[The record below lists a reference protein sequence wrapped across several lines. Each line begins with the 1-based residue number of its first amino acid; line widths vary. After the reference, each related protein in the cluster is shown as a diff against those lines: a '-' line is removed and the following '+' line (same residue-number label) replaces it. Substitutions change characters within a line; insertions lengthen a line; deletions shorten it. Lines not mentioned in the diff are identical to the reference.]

1 MAKVNWITQDKKI
14 LYISIVKFCNITS
27 PTQPPLHKWRGGEWV
42 TRQPN
47 LERRVENNQIN
58 RTVINYRFEVNGH
71 DCVSIT
77 ANHKNIIDFHGKS
90 MLIRIV
96 CSIKEKKLQGALQ
109 KSLSSN
115 DVQLKFCKI
124 SKASWQELIRSCADI
139 FIISEKVI
147 PSPIDSNVSILNT
160 LPEKPITIVLSDQA
174 SSEEHANLLG
184 AGADVVLYSGISH
197 NSLVEAIEST
207 VLSRQQFYNT
217 DRFDQKGKFLP
228 KLNDF
233 VSNSKEMQFFLDE
246 VRQIIPSDTAL
257 LILGE
262 TGVGKEH
269 LSRAIHDESPRS
281 KGPFVAINM
290 AAIPEPLMESE
301 LFGHEQGA
309 FTGAVRSR
317 RGAFELAHGGTLFLD
332 EIGEIPLQMQ
342 SKLLRALQD
351 FEFTPV
357 GSEKPV
363 WVDIRVISATNRN
376 LEDEVKKGIFRSDL
390 YYRIG
395 VISLTLPPLRKRKD
409 DIPILA
415 NHFLT
420 IYQKKIDRDIT
431 GFSPESM
438 NALCGYRWPGNIREL
453 MNVIE
458 RAILLCKSDIIS
470 LSDLPSSFHDNTSF
484 TPDLLGPFIQDIDT
498 WKEKTLAEVKEA
510 VWNRVEKKY
519 LEMVLEATG
528 GRINETAE
536 LAGIHPRGL
545 YSKMKKLGLDK
556 ADFKKSKRG

>member
-1 MAKVNWITQDKKI
+1 MSGIIGIKNGN
-14 LYISIVKFCNITS
+14 LLPFC
-27 PTQPPLHKWRGGEWV
+27 WGE
-42 TRQPN
+42 
-47 LERRVENNQIN
+47 
-58 RTVINYRFEVNGH
+58 
-71 DCVSIT
+71 
-77 ANHKNIIDFHGKS
+77 S

-96 CSIKEKKLQGALQ
+96 CSIKEKRLQEALQ
-109 KSLSSN
+109 KSLSTN
-115 DVQLKFCKI
+115 DVQLKFCNI
-124 SKASWQELIRSCADI
+124 SKTSWQELIRSCADI

-147 PSPIDSNVSILNT
+147 PKPIDSNVSILNT
-160 LPEKPITIVLSDQA
+160 LPEKPITIVLSDQV

-184 AGADVVLYSGISH
+184 GGVDVVLYSGISH
-197 NSLVEAIEST
+197 NSLVEVIEST
-207 VLSRQQFYNT
+207 ILSRQQFYNT

-246 VRQIIPSDTAL
+246 VRQIVPSDTAL

-269 LSRAIHDESPRS
+269 LARAIHDESPRS

-332 EIGEIPLQMQ
+332 EIAEIPLQMQ
-342 SKLLRALQD
+342 SKLLRTLQD

-376 LEDEVKKGIFRSDL
+376 LEDEVKKGTFRSDL

-431 GFSPESM
+431 GFSTESM
-438 NALCGYRWPGNIREL
+438 NALCGYSWPGNIREL

-470 LSDLPSSFHDNTSF
+470 LSDLPSSFHDNISSV
-484 TPDLLGPFIQDIDT
+484 PDLLGPFIQDIDS
-498 WKEKTLAEVKEA
+498 WKGKTLAEVKEA
-510 VWNRVEKKY
+510 VLDRVEKRY
-519 LEMVLEATG
+519 LEMALEVTG
-528 GRINETAE
+528 GRINKTAE

-545 YSKMKKLGLDK
+545 YSKMKKLGLNK
-556 ADFKKSKRG
+556 VDFKKKGVHGK